1 MMPVL
6 SSVIFILLLAS
17 KNLDV
22 LFALMQKE
30 PKKSSPARSSAGRA
44 GQRTWTFIR
53 ECKYILL
60 SNWLFESC
68 CVAFIC
74 NLWRRCLFRLPS
86 LMM

>member
-6 SSVIFILLLAS
+6 SSVIFFLLLAS

-44 GQRTWTFIR
+44 GQRT
-53 ECKYILL
+53 
-60 SNWLFESC
+60 
-68 CVAFIC
+68 
-74 NLWRRCLFRLPS
+74 
-86 LMM
+86 